1 MRNMDK
7 YKPALDEHSIKMPGE
22 QDPEFAR
29 VVQEYLDRFHC
40 VIHLG
45 KGQFNSKELYQWCT
59 DYMGEKYKDWFI
71 YEGGAY
77 DKVWAIQIKNP
88 KHSTFFR
95 LKWNDAIVKSFDK
108 HREM

>member
-1 MRNMDK
+1 MSNHPLEPNVK
-7 YKPALDEHSIKMPGE
+7 LPGE

-29 VVQEYLDRFHC
+29 VVKEYLDRFHC
-40 VIHLG
+40 VIHLSKG
-45 KGQFNSKELYQWCT
+45 KFNQKELYQWCT
-59 DYMGEKYKDWFI
+59 DYMGEKYKDWFV
-71 YEGGAY
+71 YEGGTH

-108 HREM
+108 HPS

>member
-1 MRNMDK
+1 MQNPNK
-7 YKPALDEHSIKMPGE
+7 YKPALEETSIKLPGE
-22 QDPEFAR
+22 SDPDFAR

-71 YEGGAY
+71 YEGGKY
-77 DKVWAIQIKNP
+77 DNVWAIQIKNP

-108 HREM
+108 HNKI

>member
-1 MRNMDK
+1 MSK
-7 YKPALDEHSIKMPGE
+7 QVLDSGGTLKLPGE
-22 QDPEFAR
+22 SNPEFAK
-29 VVQEYLDRFHC
+29 VVQEYLDAFHC
-40 VIHLG
+40 VIHLD
-45 KGQFNSKELYQWCT
+45 KRKFDRKELYEWCT
-59 DYMGEKYKDWFI
+59 CLGEKYKDWFI

-108 HREM
+108 PRKT